1 MIDVNDMMAAENRRQ
16 EIAVRAGV
24 SIRAVKAEP
33 SIFKEL
39 QVKWL
44 EAFFPMEVNREF
56 GKVMAETKFP
66 GYNFGATLQDI
77 AKLTPEQQHT
87 EEEAIAE
94 WNQLLAD
101 SVENE
106 LKVTRTSTGQPK
118 VDESG
123 NVVPPIQ
130 SEEGT
135 PEADSTKK
143 APVAKPPVAT
153 PVVVVKDSDKK

>member
-1 MIDVNDMMAAENRRQ
+1 MIDVNEICAMENRRQ
-16 EIAVRAGV
+16 EVAVRAGV
-24 SIRAVKAEP
+24 SIRTVKAED
-33 SIFKEL
+33 SIFKKL

-44 EAFFPMEVNREF
+44 EAFFPVEVNHEF
-56 GKVMAETKFP
+56 TDVLKDTKFP

-143 APVAKPPVAT
+143 APVVKAPP